1 MVTKVFSKVLFPHV
15 AELLPLVSDLY
26 IHLVSP
32 PVLSDLAFCAAH
44 PVCA

>member
-1 MVTKVFSKVLFPHV
+1 MVTKVFSKVLFPHI
-15 AELLPLVSDLY
+15 AELLPLLSNLY

-32 PVLSDLAFCAAH
+32 PVLSDLSSCAAH